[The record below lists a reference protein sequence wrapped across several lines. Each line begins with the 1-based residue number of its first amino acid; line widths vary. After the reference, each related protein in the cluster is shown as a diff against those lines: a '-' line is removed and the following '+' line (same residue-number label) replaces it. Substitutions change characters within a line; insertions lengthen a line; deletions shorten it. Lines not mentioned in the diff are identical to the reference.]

1 MSILNA
7 PFFNYASRL
16 VDIAQ
21 PEHREEAEELKQK
34 IAKEFLS
41 EVDKKVD
48 ADARRRLFKVLRIT
62 YDGDLDWLKRDLAKI
77 VLMDLDSTEGLDKVQ
92 RFLYAV
98 WEQCF
103 DEFGDSKEDLNK
115 DLDMSW

>member
-1 MSILNA
+1 MAILNA
-7 PFFNYASRL
+7 PFFEHVSRL

-21 PEHREEAEELKQK
+21 PEHHEEAEELRQK
-34 IAKEFLS
+34 IAKEFIS

-48 ADARRRLFKVLRIT
+48 TDARRKLFKVLKIT

-103 DEFGDSKEDLNK
+103 DEFSDSKEYLTEDLER
-115 DLDMSW
+115 SW

>member
-48 ADARRRLFKVLRIT
+48 ADARRKLFKVLRIT
-62 YDGDLDWLKRDLAKI
+62 YNGDLDWLKRDLAKI
-77 VLMDLDSTEGLDKVQ
+77 VLLDLDSTEGLDKVQ

-103 DEFGDSKEDLNK
+103 EEFSDSKEDLNK